1 MNSTRRGLI
10 AAVAGGALA
19 AGCAGISLVRAGS
32 YKVKGTAFA
41 VTLVRPWSDMTAL
54 SMQPRGV
61 RVLSLQG
68 LQLNQ
73 LFLAGIAPGNSL
85 IRVAD
90 RDTPRP
96 TYRTD
101 MSETEL
107 VEFVIDSLA
116 TAEYQDPQASAL
128 RPQTLAG
135 APGVRFD
142 ISTRLPTG
150 LNISGTALAAKG
162 ARDNLHLLMFL
173 APSEYYYGAYA
184 SEIDAVFASA
194 TPA

>member
-19 AGCAGISLVRAGS
+19 AGCASIPLVRAGS
-32 YKVKGTAFA
+32 YKAKGTAFS
-41 VTLVRPWSDMTAL
+41 VTLQRPWSDMTAL

-61 RVLSLQG
+61 RVLSLNG

-73 LFLAGIAPGNSL
+73 LYLAGIAPGNSL

-116 TAEYQDPQASAL
+116 TVEYQDPQSTAL
-128 RPQTLAG
+128 RPQNLAG

-142 ISTRLPTG
+142 INTRLPTG
-150 LNISGTALAAKG
+150 LNISGTALV
-162 ARDNLHLLMFL
+162 ARAGENLHLLMFL

-184 SEIDAVFASA
+184 QEIDAVFASA